1 MPSNP
6 DSPALASTIALRSAN
21 SLLAETPGWL
31 SNTCT
36 TPPLVTTN
44 QRESSPGACSKP
56 SGAAKASDP
65 KTGSSARSPPDGGGM
80 PGGGLVMLPL
90 PLPPHPGSASAAHR
104 TRLPTVVPLAPVMIM
119 SSRFRVIQ
127 RMPRRAACHDVA
139 TGRRAEDRAWYS
151 VGPSPDPWSFRMRR
165 SLALLAIAVL
175 ATPALAQDAK
185 QDLTR
190 AFEAVEPRVIA
201 WRRDFHEHPE
211 LSNREFRTARI
222 VTEHLR
228 SLGLDAVETGIAHT
242 GVVGTLVGGKPGP
255 VIALRADMDALPVR
269 EQTGLPFASTATG
282 EYNGREVPVMHACGH
297 DTHVA
302 MLMGAAEVLAA
313 HRDQLAGT
321 VKFFFQPAEEGAPAG
336 ERGGAA
342 LMIDEG
348 VLEGPDAP
356 EAIFAL
362 HAWPGETGSL
372 NYRSGGFMAAA
383 DNLQIAIRGQQTHGS
398 APWAGVDPIHV
409 AAQVMTALQAIPSR
423 HLDITRGPAVI
434 TIGSISGGV
443 RGNIIPDDVTM
454 AGTIRTFDV
463 GVREELHARLRRT
476 VHAIAEAAG
485 ATAEVTI
492 DPYAPVTTNDP
503 ELLAEMLPTLEWAA
517 GADKVKQHTP
527 ITGAEDFALFEEH
540 IPGLYLMLGV
550 DEPGVPANQAAPNH
564 SPMFNA
570 YEGALITGVRALVGL
585 ALDYPDRRGD

>member
-1 MPSNP
+1 
-6 DSPALASTIALRSAN
+6 
-21 SLLAETPGWL
+21 
-31 SNTCT
+31 
-36 TPPLVTTN
+36 
-44 QRESSPGACSKP
+44 
-56 SGAAKASDP
+56 
-65 KTGSSARSPPDGGGM
+65 
-80 PGGGLVMLPL
+80 
-90 PLPPHPGSASAAHR
+90 
-104 TRLPTVVPLAPVMIM
+104 
-119 SSRFRVIQ
+119 
-127 RMPRRAACHDVA
+127 
-139 TGRRAEDRAWYS
+139 
-151 VGPSPDPWSFRMRR
+151 MRR
-165 SLALLAIAVL
+165 SFALVLLA
-175 ATPALAQDAK
+175 ALTTAAPAQDSKHLDA
-185 QDLTR
+185 
-190 AFEAVEPRVIA
+190 AFAAVEPKVIA

-222 VTEHLR
+222 VAEHLR
-228 SLGLDAVETGIAHT
+228 SLDFDAVETEVAHT
-242 GVVGTLVGGKPGP
+242 GVVGTLVGGRPGP
-255 VIALRADMDALPVR
+255 VVALRADMDALPVR

-282 EYNGREVPVMHACGH
+282 EYNGEEVPVMHACGH

-313 HRDQLAGT
+313 NRDTIAGT

-348 VLEGPDAP
+348 VLEEPNAP

-362 HAWPGETGSL
+362 HAWPVETGSL
-372 NYRSGGFMAAA
+372 NYRAGGFMAAA
-383 DNLQIAIRGQQTHGS
+383 DNLEIAIRGRQTHGS
-398 APWAGVDPIHV
+398 SPWAGVDPIHV
-409 AAQVMTALQAIPSR
+409 AAQVMTALQAIPAR

-434 TIGSISGGV
+434 TIGKISGGV

-476 VHAIAEAAG
+476 VHSIAEAAG
-485 ATAEVTI
+485 AAAEVTI

-503 ELLAEMLPTLEWAA
+503 ALLEAMMPTLEWAA
-517 GADKVKQHTP
+517 GASKVKQHTP

-550 DEPGVPANQAAPNH
+550 NEPGVPAGESAPNH
-564 SPMFNA
+564 SPRFDA

-585 ALDYPDRRGD
+585 ALGYPARSAAAPPASR